1 MWLPIRQIRE
11 TCGWD
16 DGWDCCLAMRRIL
29 STIAAGV
36 LLAGPAAAA
45 DNLNTDL
52 EEICKPLLELNTEF
66 GASAAPGSPI
76 GGQMQNE
83 LSLSAAQYG
92 ALWSLLKLTPTP
104 SCSRMY

>member
-1 MWLPIRQIRE
+1 MNRV
-11 TCGWD
+11 
-16 DGWDCCLAMRRIL
+16 L
-29 STIAAGV
+29 STMAAVGV
-36 LLAGPAAAA
+36 LMAGPAAAA

-76 GGQMQNE
+76 GAQMQKE
-83 LSLSAAQYG
+83 LSLSSAQYG

-104 SCSRMY
+104 RCSRMY

>member
-1 MWLPIRQIRE
+1 MNRL
-11 TCGWD
+11 
-16 DGWDCCLAMRRIL
+16 L
-29 STIAAGV
+29 SAIAAAGF

-45 DNLNTDL
+45 DNLNSDL
-52 EEICKPLLELNTEF
+52 EEICKPLRELNTESW
-66 GASAAPGSPI
+66 ASSGPGSPL
-76 GGQMQNE
+76 GGQMRKE

>member
-1 MWLPIRQIRE
+1 MHRLL
-11 TCGWD
+11 C
-16 DGWDCCLAMRRIL
+16 
-29 STIAAGV
+29 TIATATAV

-45 DNLNTDL
+45 ENLNSDF
-52 EEICKPLLELNTEF
+52 EDICKSFRELNTEF
-66 GASAAPGSPI
+66 GASSGPGSPL
-76 GGQMQNE
+76 GGQMRKE

>member
-1 MWLPIRQIRE
+1 MNRL
-11 TCGWD
+11 
-16 DGWDCCLAMRRIL
+16 L
-29 STIAAGV
+29 SAIAAAGF

-45 DNLNTDL
+45 DNLNPDL

-76 GGQMQNE
+76 AGQMQKE
-83 LSLSAAQYG
+83 LSLSPAQYG

-104 SCSRMY
+104 RCSRIY

>member
-1 MWLPIRQIRE
+1 MHRLL
-11 TCGWD
+11 C
-16 DGWDCCLAMRRIL
+16 
-29 STIAAGV
+29 TIATATAV

-45 DNLNTDL
+45 DNLNSDL
-52 EEICKPLLELNTEF
+52 EDICKPLRELNTEF
-66 GASAAPGSPI
+66 GASSGPGSPL
-76 GGQMQNE
+76 GAFMQKE

>member
-1 MWLPIRQIRE
+1 MPRLL
-11 TCGWD
+11 C
-16 DGWDCCLAMRRIL
+16 
-29 STIAAGV
+29 TIAAATAV

-45 DNLNTDL
+45 DNLNSDL
-52 EEICKPLLELNTEF
+52 EDICKPLREANTEL
-66 GASAAPGSPI
+66 GALSGPGSPL
-76 GGQMQNE
+76 GAFMQKE